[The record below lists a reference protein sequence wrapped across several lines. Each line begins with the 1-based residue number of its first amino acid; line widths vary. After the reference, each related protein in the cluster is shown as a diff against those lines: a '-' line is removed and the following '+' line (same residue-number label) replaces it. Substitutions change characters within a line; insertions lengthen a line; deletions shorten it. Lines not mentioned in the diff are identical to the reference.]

1 MQAVKNMLIESN
13 TGPVKV
19 FEMGRGLGGG
29 FLFPVYAY
37 LVDGLLIDTGATV
50 VRSQFRKA
58 LEKETVT
65 VVVDTHSHED
75 HIGNNAMVAAL
86 KHVEIYAQEKALP
99 ILANPKLLHLRG
111 YQRFAWGTPPP
122 SSGNATPYEVR
133 TSGHVFQVIETP
145 GHTPDHICLFEPDE
159 GWLFTGDLHVAELS
173 LVYQPYDHFHQILAS
188 LQKLEPLDIHT
199 IFDAHK
205 GVIEDG
211 PGALKAKVEFM
222 EATQA
227 KVMELHEKGI
237 SPKEISLAVLGKEE
251 IFAAITGGHMS
262 KLNGIK
268 SILNET
274 EKAA

>member
-1 MQAVKNMLIESN
+1 MLIESN
-13 TGPVKV
+13 AGPVKV

-50 VRSQFRKA
+50 VRSQFRKT

-65 VVVDTHSHED
+65 LVVNTHSHED
-75 HIGNNAMVAAL
+75 HIGNNAMVAKL
-86 KHVEIYAQEKALP
+86 KGAEILAQEKALP

-111 YQRFAWGTPPP
+111 YQRFAWGTPVP
-122 SSGNATPYEVR
+122 SKGNPLGSEVR
-133 TSGHVFQVIETP
+133 TSEHVFQVIETP
-145 GHTPDHICLFEPDE
+145 GHTPDHVCLFEPE
-159 GWLFTGDLHVAELS
+159 QGWLFSGDLHVAELS

-188 LQKLEPLDIHT
+188 LQKLLPLDIHT

-222 EATQA
+222 ETTQA
-227 KVMELHEKGI
+227 KVLELHKKGI
-237 SPKEISLAVLGKEE
+237 SPKEISKAVLGKEE

-268 SILNET
+268 SILNGTNE
-274 EKAA
+274 